1 MSYLDKHGGRPRPG
15 LDAEGN
21 TIISGVRATR
31 RYSFG
36 EDAAYLAKH
45 WQLEQVGGASA
56 QAGGGQLLLTSGVQA
71 GAKATAVLTTLQLT
85 APARVAV
92 TCRFAN
98 LPPAGTDFYLEL
110 VDESGNV
117 CAGWAFIGGQSA
129 TQGRL
134 QTYGAGG
141 IAAPENVGN
150 VTLQDRVAARRTYEI
165 QVYPDEIRFNQRDP
179 NTTAAR
185 STSAV
190 RNDCVP
196 GPDQVLQVRLRV
208 ANSSA
213 PASSSTL
220 SVTGVLVTDI
230 TEIPVDLTN
239 CGGSSPAEAVPA
251 MLVSGSVV
259 TATAAVSS
267 YGGGAIP
274 VHQSIL
280 AAGIGATVVRSSPI
294 TIAGGTITNPTATD
308 VWLKLYNQVV
318 TPVPASHTPVMTI
331 RVPAGSNVNLSAL
344 LPAVGLRLFN
354 GLAFVVTAQSS
365 KTDTTAVGAGVIVEI
380 LGGAS

>member
-36 EDAAYLAKH
+36 EDAAHLAKN

-71 GAKATAVLTTLQLT
+71 GAKATAVLTTLQVT

-110 VDESGNV
+110 VDEFGNV

-141 IAAPENVGN
+141 IAAPENGGS

-196 GPDQVLQVRLRV
+196 DPQQVLQVRLRV

-230 TEIPVDLTN
+230 TEVPVDLTN

-259 TATAAVSS
+259 TATPAVSS
-267 YGGGAIP
+267 YGGGAVP

-280 AAGIGATVVRSSPI
+280 AAGINATVVRSSPI
-294 TIAGGTITNPTATD
+294 TIAGGTITNPTGTD

-318 TPVPASHTPVMTI
+318 SPVPASHTPVMTI

-354 GLAFVVTAQSS
+354 GLAFVVTAQPA
-365 KTDTTAVGAGVIVEI
+365 KTDTTAVSAGVIVELI
-380 LGGAS
+380 GSGS

>member
-1 MSYLDKHGGRPRPG
+1 MKLLDKHGGRSRPG
-15 LDAEGN
+15 QDEEGN
-21 TIISGVRATR
+21 IIVSGIRAAC

-36 EDAAYLAKH
+36 EDASHLAKH
-45 WQLEQVGGASA
+45 WQLEQAGGASV
-56 QAGGGQLLLTSGVQA
+56 QIGGGQLLLTSGMQA
-71 GAKATAVLTTLQLT
+71 GAKATALLTTVKLK

-110 VDESGNV
+110 IDEAGNT

-134 QTYGAGG
+134 QTFGAGN
-141 IAAPENVGN
+141 IAAPENGGN
-150 VTLQDRVAARRTYEI
+150 VTLQDRVAARRTYEV

-179 NTTAAR
+179 NTTNAR

-196 GPDQVLQVRLRV
+196 GPEQVLQVRLRV

-230 TEIPVDLTN
+230 TEVPVDLTN

-251 MLVSGSVV
+251 MLVPGSVV
-259 TATAAVSS
+259 TATPAVSS
-267 YGGGAIP
+267 YGGGAVP

-280 AAGIGATVVRSSPI
+280 AAGINATVVRSSPI
-294 TIAGGTITNPTATD
+294 TIAGGTITNPTASD

-318 TPVPASHTPVMTI
+318 APAPASHTPVMTI

-354 GLAFVVTAQSS
+354 GLAFVVTAQPA
-365 KTDTTAVGAGVIVEI
+365 KADNTAVSAGVIVELI
-380 LGGAS
+380 GSGS

>member
-1 MSYLDKHGGRPRPG
+1 MKLLDRHGGRSRPG
-15 LDAEGN
+15 QDEEGN
-21 TIISGVRATR
+21 ITVSGIRAAC

-36 EDAAYLAKH
+36 EDASHLAKH
-45 WQLEQVGGASA
+45 WQLEQAGGASV
-56 QAGGGQLLLTSGVQA
+56 QIGGGQLLLTSGMQA
-71 GAKATAVLTTLQLT
+71 GAKATALLTTVKLK

-110 VDESGNV
+110 IDEAGNT

-134 QTYGAGG
+134 QTFGAGN
-141 IAAPENVGN
+141 IAAPENGGN
-150 VTLQDRVAARRTYEI
+150 VTLQDRVAARRTYEV

-179 NTTAAR
+179 NTTNAR

-196 GPDQVLQVRLRV
+196 GPEQVLQVRLRV

-230 TEIPVDLTN
+230 TEVPVDLTN

-251 MLVSGSVV
+251 MLVPGSVV
-259 TATAAVSS
+259 TATPAVSS
-267 YGGGAIP
+267 YGGGAVP

-280 AAGIGATVVRSSPI
+280 AAGINATVVRSSPI
-294 TIAGGTITNPTATD
+294 TIAGGTITNPTASD

-318 TPVPASHTPVMTI
+318 APAPASHTPVMTI

-354 GLAFVVTAQSS
+354 GLAFVVTAQPAKADNTGVS
-365 KTDTTAVGAGVIVEI
+365 AGVIVELI
-380 LGGAS
+380 GSGS